1 MFYQNKFTAN
11 TQLKISPFFERTSKL
26 NESQEW
32 RRWSGYLAATSYELT
47 HENEYFAIR
56 TKAALLDISPL
67 KKYII
72 EGPDAQILLDRLVT
86 RNIAICKVSQ
96 VMYTPWCDE
105 HGKVIDDGT
114 VQRLSE
120 NKFRITSAE
129 PNLEWIESNSSG
141 MDVIIKDDSY
151 STAALALQGPNS
163 RSILNAVSSKSLDS
177 LKFFWMMDTTFENIP
192 VTISRTGYT
201 GDLGYE
207 IWMDPNDALSVWD
220 LLIDKGK
227 TFGITPTGL
236 HALDIARIEAGLIL
250 LDVDYISTRHALIES
265 RKSSPYELGLGWA
278 VKLKKKNFIGKAPLH
293 KELANGS
300 SWSFVGIEIEWSGF
314 EKHYRAVG
322 LAPGLPSTAWRTS
335 TPLYNNNEQVGYAT
349 SGTWSP
355 LLKRYIAL
363 AHVKS
368 KYAKEGSEL
377 MFELKVE
384 HFRKLTKATVVKTP
398 FFNPERKR
406 SCPQYKNMM
415 LLLLAVVTMD

>member
-11 TQLKISPFFERTSKL
+11 TQLKLSPFFERTSKL

-32 RRWSGYLAATSYELT
+32 RRWAGYLAATSYELT

-67 KKYII
+67 KKYIV
-72 EGPDAQILLDRLVT
+72 EGPDAQNLLDRLVT
-86 RNIAICKVSQ
+86 RNIAICKVGQ

-105 HGKVIDDGT
+105 EGKVIDDGT

-129 PNLEWIESNSSG
+129 PNLEWIESNSTG
-141 MDVIIKDDSY
+141 MDVMIKDDSY

-163 RSILNAVSSKSLDS
+163 RAILNAVSSKSLDS
-177 LKFFWMMDTTFENIP
+177 LKFFWMMETTFENIP

-220 LLIDKGK
+220 LLMNKGK

-236 HALDIARIEAGLIL
+236 HALDIARVEAGLIL

-265 RKSSPYELGLGWA
+265 RKSSPYELGLGWS
-278 VKLKKKNFIGKAPLH
+278 VKLKKKSFIGKARLL
-293 KELANGS
+293 EEFENS
-300 SWSFVGIEIEWSGF
+300 SEWSFVGIEIEWTGF
-314 EKHYRAVG
+314 EKHYRAAG

-398 FFNPERKR
+398 FYDPERKR
-406 SCPQYKNMM
+406 SCPQ
-415 LLLLAVVTMD
+415 

>member
-11 TQLKISPFFERTSKL
+11 TQLKLSPFFERTSKL

-32 RRWSGYLAATSYELT
+32 RRWAGYLAATSYELT

-67 KKYII
+67 KKYIV
-72 EGPDAQILLDRLVT
+72 EGPDAQNLLDRLVT
-86 RNIAICKVSQ
+86 RNIAICKVGQ

-105 HGKVIDDGT
+105 EGKVIDDGT

-129 PNLEWIESNSSG
+129 PNLEWIESNSTG
-141 MDVIIKDDSY
+141 MDVMIKDDSY

-163 RSILNAVSSKSLDS
+163 RAILNAVSSKSLDS
-177 LKFFWMMDTTFENIP
+177 LKFFWMMETTFENIP

-220 LLIDKGK
+220 LLMNKGK

-236 HALDIARIEAGLIL
+236 HALDIARVEAGLIL
-250 LDVDYISTRHALIES
+250 LDIDYISTRHALIES
-265 RKSSPYELGLGWA
+265 RKSSPYELGLGWS
-278 VKLKKKNFIGKAPLH
+278 VKLKKKNFIGKARLV
-293 KELANGS
+293 EEFENS
-300 SWSFVGIEIEWSGF
+300 SEWSFVGIEIEWTGF
-314 EKHYRAVG
+314 EKHYRAAG

-398 FFNPERKR
+398 FYDPERKR
-406 SCPQYKNMM
+406 SCPQ
-415 LLLLAVVTMD
+415 

>member
-1 MFYQNKFTAN
+1 MFYQNKFSAN
-11 TQLKISPFFERTSKL
+11 TQLKLSPFFERTSKL

-32 RRWSGYLAATSYELT
+32 RRWAGYLAATSYELT

-56 TKAALLDISPL
+56 TKADLLDISPL

-86 RNIAICKVSQ
+86 RNIAICKVNQ

-129 PNLEWIESNSSG
+129 PNFEWIESNSTG
-141 MDVIIKDDSY
+141 MNVIIKDDSY
-151 STAALALQGPNS
+151 STAALALQAPNS
-163 RSILNAVSSKSLDS
+163 RAILNAISSKSLDS

-278 VKLKKKNFIGKAPLH
+278 VKLKKKKFIGKAPLH
-293 KELANGS
+293 KELDNGS

-335 TPLYNNNEQVGYAT
+335 TPLYNNNEQVGYAS

-368 KYAKEGSEL
+368 KHAREGSEL

-398 FFNPERKR
+398 LFNPQRKR
-406 SCPQYKNMM
+406 SCPQ
-415 LLLLAVVTMD
+415 

>member
-11 TQLKISPFFERTSKL
+11 TQLKLSPFFERTSKL

-32 RRWSGYLAATSYELT
+32 RRWAGYLAATSYELT

-67 KKYII
+67 KKYIV
-72 EGPDAQILLDRLVT
+72 EGPDAQNLLDRLVT
-86 RNIAICKVSQ
+86 RNIAICKVGQ

-105 HGKVIDDGT
+105 EGKVIDDGT

-129 PNLEWIESNSSG
+129 PNLEWIESNSTG
-141 MDVIIKDDSY
+141 MDVMIKDDSY

-163 RSILNAVSSKSLDS
+163 RAILNAVSSKSLDS
-177 LKFFWMMDTTFENIP
+177 LKFFWMIDTTFENIP

-207 IWMDPNDALSVWD
+207 IWMDPNNALSVWD
-220 LLIDKGK
+220 LLMDKGK

-236 HALDIARIEAGLIL
+236 HALDIARVEAGLIL

-278 VKLKKKNFIGKAPLH
+278 VKLKKKNFIGKARLL
-293 KELANGS
+293 EEFENS
-300 SWSFVGIEIEWSGF
+300 SEWSFVGIEIEWTGF
-314 EKHYRAVG
+314 EKHYRAAG

-384 HFRKLTKATVVKTP
+384 HYRKLTKATVVKTP
-398 FFNPERKR
+398 FYDPERKR
-406 SCPQYKNMM
+406 SCPQ
-415 LLLLAVVTMD
+415 